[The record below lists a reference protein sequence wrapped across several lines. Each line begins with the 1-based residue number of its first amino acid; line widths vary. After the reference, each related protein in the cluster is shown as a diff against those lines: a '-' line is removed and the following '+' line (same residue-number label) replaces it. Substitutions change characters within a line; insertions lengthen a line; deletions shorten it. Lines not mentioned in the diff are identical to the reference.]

1 MTSSTKGATSYLP
14 RRAAPQAVT
23 NDENLTRS
31 LPERRFRPELHG
43 VRGLAILG
51 VVLFHL
57 FGAGRVSG
65 GIDIFLAI
73 SGFLFTGMLLREAAS
88 SGGPIDVLRY
98 LARLARRLLPAAALV
113 ISVTLALGLFL
124 FPSTRHEQ
132 LWAEARAS
140 FLYFEN
146 IELINSQLAYGAAG
160 PDTSPFQHFWSLS
173 VQGQFYMIWPVVAI
187 ASVLLA
193 RKLGKPAAG
202 VMAVIAGLI
211 ITASFIFT
219 LYMQTLDQDQAYL
232 MTRTRFWELAFG
244 GLLALVA
251 SSIALPRQLRLLAG
265 WLGVLLVVLCGFVL
279 DGAAQFPGPWA
290 LWPLA
295 GLTLVMLSA
304 NGTDHRVP
312 RGSAAAFLSNRFFA
326 WVGNVA
332 YGLYLWH
339 WPLLIFYL
347 EVRDR
352 EAIGVRGAAA
362 VFAVSLALAWMTHRW
377 IEQPVSRTS
386 LREKIQLASAAGV
399 LTAAGVASSIVL
411 SQLAP
416 QIPEGYAMSG
426 IDRDAYP
433 GASAL
438 EDGESGEDGVDVLPA
453 PAELSSSVPM
463 HLAWGCEQTFRDE
476 PGSDEVL
483 ICEDPD
489 PPADPEATIMVT
501 GGSHSGHWYN
511 ALALIADEQ
520 NWELLVVNKSGCRLR
535 ETDDSEDDHCGQW
548 NENLP
553 SVIAERRPDL
563 VVSTGTALYRS
574 GSSEE
579 ITAGAEDRWQDI
591 VQTGSDLLLI
601 RGTARPDEDVPECLA
616 DGGSA
621 DGCGPDFSIY
631 AENDPLEG
639 VNQDDAIHSIDMT
652 EYVCPDGSCPA
663 VIGNVAVY
671 SDSSH
676 LSAHYVETLAP
687 YLDEEMRSAVPHLYR

>member
-1 MTSSTKGATSYLP
+1 MGATTYLP
-14 RRAAPQAVT
+14 RRAAPQPVT
-23 NDENLTRS
+23 NDENLTRN
-31 LPERRFRPELHG
+31 LPERRFRAELHG

-57 FGAGRVSG
+57 FGAGRISG

-73 SGFLFTGMLLREAAS
+73 SGFLFTGMLLREAAV

-113 ISVTLALGLFL
+113 ISVTLAVGLFL

-173 VQGQFYMIWPVVAI
+173 VQGQFYLVWPVVAVV
-187 ASVLLA
+187 SVLLA
-193 RKLGKPAAG
+193 RRLRRPAAH
-202 VMAVIAGLI
+202 VMTPLVMLI
-211 ITASFIFT
+211 IAASFVFT

-265 WLGVLLVVLCGFVL
+265 WLGVLLIVLCGFVL

-304 NGTDHRVP
+304 NGTDHRDSK
-312 RGSAAAFLSNRFFA
+312 GSAAAFLSNGFFA
-326 WVGNVA
+326 WIGNVA

-347 EVRDR
+347 EVRER

-362 VFAVSLALAWMTHRW
+362 VFAVSLALAWTTHRW
-377 IEQPVSRTS
+377 VEQPVSRTS
-386 LREKIQLASAAGV
+386 LLARTQLAWTAGL
-399 LTAAGVASSIVL
+399 LTAAGLVSSIVL

-426 IDRDAYP
+426 VDRDPYP
-433 GASAL
+433 GARAL
-438 EDGESGEDGVDVLPA
+438 EDGESSEDGVHVLPE

-489 PPADPEATIMVT
+489 PPADPEATIVVT

-535 ETDDSEDDHCGQW
+535 ETDDSENDYCGQW
-548 NENLP
+548 NEKLP
-553 SVIAERRPDL
+553 TVIAERQPDL
-563 VVSTGTALYRS
+563 VISTGTALYRS

-579 ITAGAEDRWQDI
+579 ITAGAEDRWQEI

-621 DGCGPDFSIY
+621 SECGPDFSIY

-639 VNQDDAIHSIDMT
+639 VTRNDSIYSIDMT
-652 EYVCPDGSCPA
+652 EYVCPGGSCPA

-687 YLDEEMRSAVPHLYR
+687 YLDREMRSELPHLYR